1 MLRRWLAA
9 MLMVVFSISSF
20 ESLIADTH
28 DGDAPAPGGVVATS
42 SSEIAQCVAPLAV
55 DVPLAVAVGASV
67 DCGTHP
73 TSSHDLHVCHCTHAH
88 VVTLSTVPTL
98 TVALVSALGGQSWS
112 DVQAPASAE
121 RALPLRP
128 PVLSRSA

>member
-1 MLRRWLAA
+1 MLQRWLAA

-28 DGDAPAPGGVVATS
+28 DGDAPAPGAVIGTS
-42 SSEIAQCVAPLAV
+42 LEIAQCVAPQAG
-55 DVPLAVAVGASV
+55 DAPSAVAERPIV

-73 TSSHDLHVCHCTHAH
+73 KQSHDLHVCHCTHAH
-88 VVTLSTVPTL
+88 VVTLSMVPTL
-98 TVALVSALGGQSWS
+98 TVALVSAVRGLPWL
-112 DVQAPASAE
+112 DVQAPASAD

-128 PVLSRSA
+128 PVRTRSA

>member
-1 MLRRWLAA
+1 

-42 SSEIAQCVAPLAV
+42 SEIAQCVAPLAV
-55 DVPLAVAVGASV
+55 DAPSAVAARSIV

-98 TVALVSALGGQSWS
+98 TVALVSALRGLSWS
-112 DVQAPASAE
+112 DVQAPASAD